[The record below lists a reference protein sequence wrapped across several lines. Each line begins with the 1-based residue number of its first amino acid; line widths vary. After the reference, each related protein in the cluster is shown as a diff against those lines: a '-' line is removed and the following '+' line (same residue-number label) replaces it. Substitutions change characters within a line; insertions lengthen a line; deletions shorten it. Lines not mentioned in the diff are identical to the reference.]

1 MHDCQTMSK
10 ILHTTGHVQWIMEI
24 REREREGGREGER
37 ERERERDNIEEIP
50 MSVTQSFS
58 IIFVISRP
66 SSPYPMNCQWIDMS
80 QYYTVMM

>member
-1 MHDCQTMSK
+1 MDHGDQRK
-10 ILHTTGHVQWIMEI
+10 
-24 REREREGGREGER
+24 RKGGRERR
-37 ERERERDNIEEIP
+37 ERERERNNIEEIP

-66 SSPYPMNCQWIDMS
+66 SSPYPMNYQWIDMS